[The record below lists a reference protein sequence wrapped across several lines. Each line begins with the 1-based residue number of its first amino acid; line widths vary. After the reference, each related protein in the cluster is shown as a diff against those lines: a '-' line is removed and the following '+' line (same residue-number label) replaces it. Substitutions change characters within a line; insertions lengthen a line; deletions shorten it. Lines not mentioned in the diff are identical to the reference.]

1 VVGAA
6 SPLTRP
12 GDITIRARA
21 TDMTGQTQP
30 DQPQWN
36 PLGYANNSIHKVHL
50 AAAAATCSERRP
62 DSSKIAS

>member
-1 VVGAA
+1 MA
-6 SPLTRP
+6 
-12 GDITIRARA
+12 
-21 TDMTGQTQP
+21 GQTQP